1 MLRGAHMDYAALD
14 HLSLFAEPSHSRL
27 KQDLQTKGL
36 IDQNGN
42 PDINMINI
50 RTGTFTAEIVDKLAE
65 EQYDIYL
72 FYDHLV
78 NLIAENEARAA
89 YYFLYSIVKALDM
102 EMPPMFI
109 QACALPE
116 FLQAYLDE
124 FLADFN
130 DCMKD
135 YLDVGIP
142 E

>member
-1 MLRGAHMDYAALD
+1 MDYAALD

-50 RTGTFTAEIVDKLAE
+50 RTGIFTAGIVDKLSE
-65 EQYDIYL
+65 EQYNILL
-72 FYDHLV
+72 FYDHLA
-78 NLIAENEARAA
+78 NLIAENEVRAA
-89 YYFLYSIVKALDM
+89 YYYLYSIIKALDM

-109 QACALPE
+109 QACALPAV
-116 FLQAYLDE
+116 LQAYLDE
-124 FLADFN
+124 FLDDFN

-135 YLDVGIP
+135 YLDEGIP

>member
-14 HLSLFAEPSHSRL
+14 HLSLFAEPYHLRL

-65 EQYDIYL
+65 EQYDTHL

>member
-1 MLRGAHMDYAALD
+1 MDYAALD

-65 EQYDIYL
+65 EQYDTHL

>member
-1 MLRGAHMDYAALD
+1 MDYAALD

-50 RTGTFTAEIVDKLAE
+50 RTGIFTAGIVDKLSE
-65 EQYDIYL
+65 EQYNIRL
-72 FYDHLV
+72 FYDHLA
-78 NLIAENEARAA
+78 NLIAENEVRAA
-89 YYFLYSIVKALDM
+89 YYYLYSIIKALDM

-109 QACALPE
+109 QACALQAV
-116 FLQAYLDE
+116 LQAYLDE
-124 FLADFN
+124 FMADFN

-135 YLDVGIP
+135 YLDAGIP